1 VDRNVH
7 TAIVVVGVLFVFLFG
22 GMTLVVLAEDGLT
35 ILVVFSVLIVALLGI
50 AVWGAINNPPDN
62 RR

>member
-1 VDRNVH
+1 VDPNVRS
-7 TAIVVVGVLFVFLFG
+7 AILFAGLLFVLLFA

-35 ILVVFSVLIVALLGI
+35 ILVVFSILIIGLLGVAI
-50 AVWGAINNPPDN
+50 WGAINGPDD